1 MLIHG
6 KQFSE
11 LEETDLQ
18 SLIEDQVAEGKYIEY
33 KKSLPGNSD
42 RDKKEFLADVSSFS
56 NSAGGYIF
64 YGICESNGLP
74 VELVG
79 IHGIDPDAEILR
91 FENLLRDAIAPRLT
105 GLSIRAIQIEGNASI
120 LAVNITK
127 SWASPHMVTFA
138 GSSRFF
144 ARNSAGKYQLDV
156 FELRSAFNA
165 TNIVA
170 ENLNK
175 FRTERIVKVISNE
188 TPIPLESKA
197 KLILQLVPLNAFA
210 SGVKYDLRE
219 FQVAPNRENLAPI
232 DASYGRNFRFNFD
245 GILTYQQYSRSGPA
259 VSYLQLFRNGII
271 ESVNTTLFDSTKD
284 PPFIPSIL
292 FEQEII
298 NALTRFF
305 KIQSALETEPPHF
318 LLLTLLGVQGYNLPS
333 RSGGFGFNNNIID
346 RNDLLVP
353 EIVIEDISLAS
364 SIILRPAFDAVWNAA
379 GQAQSPFYDT
389 SGNWNPK

>member
-120 LAVNITK
+120 LALNITK

-175 FRTERIVKVISNE
+175 FRTER
-188 TPIPLESKA
+188 
-197 KLILQLVPLNAFA
+197 
-210 SGVKYDLRE
+210 
-219 FQVAPNRENLAPI
+219 
-232 DASYGRNFRFNFD
+232 
-245 GILTYQQYSRSGPA
+245 
-259 VSYLQLFRNGII
+259 
-271 ESVNTTLFDSTKD
+271 NTHPT
-284 PPFIPSIL
+284 
-292 FEQEII
+292 
-298 NALTRFF
+298 
-305 KIQSALETEPPHF
+305 
-318 LLLTLLGVQGYNLPS
+318 
-333 RSGGFGFNNNIID
+333 
-346 RNDLLVP
+346 
-353 EIVIEDISLAS
+353 
-364 SIILRPAFDAVWNAA
+364 
-379 GQAQSPFYDT
+379 
-389 SGNWNPK
+389 